1 MKIIKKVM
9 ELLRVNRRTM
19 ARLLLLTVCMVG
31 HAMADIGAVIF
42 LLDQS

>member
-19 ARLLLLTVCMVG
+19 AALLLLTVCMAAY
-31 HAMADIGAVIF
+31 AMADIGAVIF